1 MKPIIKDSCVELEG
15 ELGDILS
22 KARDEKN
29 GARLV
34 AESIEMT
41 MKEIVRI
48 ENYEWTPNELR
59 MKRSF

>member
-34 AESIEMT
+34 AE
-41 MKEIVRI
+41 
-48 ENYEWTPNELR
+48 
-59 MKRSF
+59 